1 MKIMS
6 RDFTT
11 KEKLLLLFFA
21 LVLVA
26 LAYYNIV
33 DRPVRAALASA
44 AAEQESLQTELQ
56 SVQAQ
61 LERMHRMRSELDDV
75 TAGGTASEMG
85 SYNNSKLEIE
95 SLNRILG
102 DTLRYNISFSNVT
115 RSNDQIRRNF
125 NLSFTVDNYDTLE
138 RVVSALT
145 QNQHRCL
152 IGDLNCNSTR
162 NSNVLDGNVSATTT
176 GTFYETMVGGTP
188 DAGLPQ
194 DSAAAR

>member
-26 LAYYNIV
+26 LAYYNFV
-33 DRPVRAALASA
+33 DKPVRAALASA

-125 NLSFTVDNYDTLE
+125 NLSFTVDNYETLE

>member
-26 LAYYNIV
+26 LAYYNFV
-33 DRPVRAALASA
+33 DKPVRAALASA

-102 DTLRYNISFSNVT
+102 DTLKYNISFSNVT

-125 NLSFTVDNYDTLE
+125 NLSFTVDNYETLE

>member
-26 LAYYNIV
+26 LAYYNFV
-33 DRPVRAALASA
+33 DKPVRAALASA

-95 SLNRILG
+95 SLNQILG
-102 DTLRYNISFSNVT
+102 DTLKYNISFSNVT

-125 NLSFTVDNYDTLE
+125 NLSFTVDNYETLE

-194 DSAAAR
+194 DGAAAR